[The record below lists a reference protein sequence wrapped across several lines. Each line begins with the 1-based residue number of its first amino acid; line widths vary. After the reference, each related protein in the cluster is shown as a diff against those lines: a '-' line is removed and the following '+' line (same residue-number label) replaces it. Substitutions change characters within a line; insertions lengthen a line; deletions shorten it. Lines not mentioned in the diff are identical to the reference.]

1 MNHVLVVVVDQA
13 RSFLLKINY
22 ILYKTLQASFWQ
34 VHVCPPLL
42 SWKTFETKLRI
53 WNGKR
58 QKRKIIKRKNWCS
71 ASDQI
76 LQRTTCR
83 RRRRRRRWRPWQWN
97 FQRKLQERERVTKY
111 ERNEIRDTQ
120 NKRIRKKH
128 WQWDFPRNI
137 HEKEIKWERKSKK
150 EMWKIEIIERKRRF
164 NFEVFDV
171 LALLIIILIGLHWT
185 T

>member
-1 MNHVLVVVVDQA
+1 MLVVVVDQA

-58 QKRKIIKRKNWCS
+58 QKRKIIKRKK
-71 ASDQI
+71 
-76 LQRTTCR
+76 LVQRFRSNFAKNYLPTTTTTTKAVAAMTMKFSKKTSR
-83 RRRRRRRWRPWQWN
+83 
-97 FQRKLQERERVTKY
+97 ERERVTKY

-120 NKRIRKKH
+120 NKIIRKKH
-128 WQWDFPRNI
+128 WQWEFPRNI
-137 HEKEIKWERKSKK
+137 HEKEIKWERKKC
-150 EMWKIEIIERKRRF
+150 ER
-164 NFEVFDV
+164 
-171 LALLIIILIGLHWT
+171 
-185 T
+185 